1 MNTALL
7 TYDDVLAALRK
18 EGRACG
24 PVNPG
29 EYHCWKPMLEAELGC
44 PVVSKSTLADFG
56 ANPYKFKWEQENG
69 VRKTSESLALGSLV
83 DCLTLTP
90 HLFAEQYLCEPVR
103 VQLKKDGTP
112 YADGRQ
118 DPAQRAEWLA
128 KEEDGV
134 HVISEEMLAKGKA
147 IAAQAELHLD
157 MLGLRQGKTYQ
168 SQIGMWAYLTEL
180 GGQRLATPVIITGM
194 LDICPKGGALVDLKT
209 TSVDISSATKVSYTT
224 EDYHYGLQ
232 GALYTDLWQLCSCE
246 AKPRYGFVFLYVS
259 TAPPYMSRELR
270 MTNDVLDLYRPE
282 YQRLVRRYADCWK
295 TNDWGDAMLEPINYQ
310 PSSWEFKR
318 LGKEAE
324 V

>member
-1 MNTALL
+1 MNTSLL

-29 EYHCWKPMLEAELGC
+29 EYHCWKPMLESELGC

-134 HVISEEMLAKGKA
+134 HVITEEQLARGKA
-147 IAAQAELHLD
+147 IAEQATLHLY
-157 MLGLRQGKTYQ
+157 MMGLSPGETYT
-168 SQIGMWAYLTEL
+168 SQVGLWVYLTEL
-180 GGQRLATPVIITGM
+180 GGQKLASPVVVTGM
-194 LDICPKGGALVDLKT
+194 LDVCPTAGALMDLKT
-209 TSVDISSATKVSYTT
+209 TSVDVSSAAKVGYTT
-224 EDYHYGLQ
+224 EDFHYGLQ
-232 GALYTDLWQLCSCE
+232 AALYTDLFQLCSGE
-246 AKPRYGFVFLYVS
+246 PKPRPGFVFLFVGTS
-259 TAPPYMSRELR
+259 EPYMSRELR
-270 MTNDVLDLYRPE
+270 MGEDVLDLFRAE
-282 YQRLVRRYADCWK
+282 YQRLIRRYADCW
-295 TNDWGDAMLEPINYQ
+295 TLDDWGDSILAPINYQ
-310 PSSWEFKR
+310 PSAREFKR
-318 LGKEAE
+318 LGKEADA
-324 V
+324 